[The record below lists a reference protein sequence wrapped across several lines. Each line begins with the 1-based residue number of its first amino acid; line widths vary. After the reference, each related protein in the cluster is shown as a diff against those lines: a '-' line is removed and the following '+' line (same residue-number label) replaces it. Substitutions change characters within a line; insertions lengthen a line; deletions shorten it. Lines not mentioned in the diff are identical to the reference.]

1 MFEFGR
7 GVKKDYT
14 PAVKYYKAAAEQGHV
29 EAQKKLKS
37 VYEKVNKEYLDA
49 QKAVAQQ
56 QMQQMQHHQE
66 LQQRFQW
73 QLLQAQHQ
81 QLQLQMQ
88 QMRQQ
93 ASSSGLSLQ
102 AQHQQLQLQ
111 MQQMRQQASSSGLC
125 PAPAPPAASI
135 ASAIAG
141 EFHSFCV
148 LHNPPF
154 ARDCHAQLIF
164 FFDPTI
170 NPLNFLS
177 SSVALFLILHVT
189 AAVCAV
195 NGTFPPLA
203 RHLNAGNL
211 APIFSSFFPNSICPN
226 PTESLHVQSHLSA
239 QQPQELQQR
248 AIAAFQQMQAK
259 AWAASVSSRFPQGSQ
274 GSSTPAP
281 PAASK
286 SAGSSVG
293 ADADAVSPVPTALP
307 PLQSAGALDGENAS
321 AQAAVLLSH
330 LSTSAVSPTSS
341 LPPMDFSASSIPTP
355 PFPVQIQMSP
365 QDYMPPALRAGC
377 LSSLPPPLHR

>member
-93 ASSSGLSLQ
+93 ASSSGL
-102 AQHQQLQLQ
+102 
-111 MQQMRQQASSSGLC
+111 C

-170 NPLNFLS
+170 NPLDFLS
-177 SSVALFLILHVT
+177 STVALFLILHVT

-365 QDYMPPALRAGC
+365 QDFMPPALRAGC